1 VHLFFI
7 VFALFGAILILRFN
21 KIIFLHL
28 PAFFWGVYIEFSN
41 NICPLT
47 HLENWF
53 LNKAGKEEYSINFIE
68 KYIVKIVY
76 PPVLN
81 PNIQFYL
88 GSILILVNLAIYCYI
103 ISKKRTGG

>member
-7 VFALFGAILILRFN
+7 VFALFGAVLILRFN
-21 KIIFLHL
+21 KIIFLHI

-41 NICPLT
+41 NICLLT
-47 HLENWF
+47 DLENWF
-53 LNKAGKEEYSINFIE
+53 LNKASKDEYSISFIE

-76 PPVLN
+76 PPALN

-88 GSILILVNLAIYCYI
+88 GSILILVNLVIYFWLFI
-103 ISKKRTGG
+103 RRK